1 MFSLQAADYILLTV
15 AAFASSIVSGLG
27 GFGGAFILV
36 IVLTPIVGAKSV
48 VPLISI
54 FAVFNN
60 LSRLYIYRQTIRWR
74 LALHF
79 TLASLPGVYI
89 GANFLALIPERAF
102 LVFLGTILLSAIPV
116 RRYLK
121 TKSFNPGVRTIAG
134 LGLGFGLVSGA
145 AAGAGMLV
153 VASLSAVGLQG
164 PLLLG
169 TDAAIGIVNAIS
181 RAGLYWHLEL
191 LNVELAIIG
200 LLLGA
205 FTLPGSWVSSLIV
218 NRLGLSLHTALI
230 ECLILGGGSWM
241 VLQGLMGQP

>member
-1 MFSLQAADYILLTV
+1 MLSLQTADYLLLAL
-15 AAFASSIVSGLG
+15 AAFASSLVSGLG

-60 LSRLYIYRQTIRWR
+60 FSRFYIYRETIRWR
-74 LALHF
+74 LAIQF
-79 TLASLPGVYI
+79 TLASLPGVYV
-89 GANFLALIPERAF
+89 GANFLAVIPERAF
-102 LVFLGTILLSAIPV
+102 LIFLGSILLSAIPV

-121 TKSFNPGVRTIAG
+121 KKSFRPGAKTIVG

-169 TDAAIGIVNAIS
+169 TDAVIGIVNAVS

-191 LNVELAIIG
+191 LNLELALIG
-200 LLLGA
+200 ALLGA
-205 FTLPGSWVSSLIV
+205 FTLPGSWASSLIV
-218 NRLGLSLHTALI
+218 NRMGLSLHTALI
-230 ECLILGGGSWM
+230 ECLILGGGGWIM
-241 VLQGLMGQP
+241 LQGLLGRT

>member
-1 MFSLQAADYILLTV
+1 MFSLQAADYILLAV
-15 AAFASSIVSGLG
+15 AAFASSLVSGLG

-36 IVLTPIVGAKSV
+36 LVLTPIVGAKSV

-60 LSRLYIYRQTIRWR
+60 LSRLYIYRRTIRWR

-79 TLASLPGVYI
+79 TLASLPGVYV

-102 LVFLGTILLSAIPV
+102 LVFLGTILLSA
-116 RRYLK
+116 
-121 TKSFNPGVRTIAG
+121 TIAG